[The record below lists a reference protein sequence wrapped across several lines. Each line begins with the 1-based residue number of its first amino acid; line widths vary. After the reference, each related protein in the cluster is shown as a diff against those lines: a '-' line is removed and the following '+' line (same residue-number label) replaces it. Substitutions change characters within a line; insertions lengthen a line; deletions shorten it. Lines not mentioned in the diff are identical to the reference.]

1 MAKIAAPLAS
11 KVAAKVSSKV
21 KAAFVSEPAP
31 APKIEETAPPSEESI
46 RLNAYLRW
54 DAAGRPGGDGLKF
67 WLEAEQDLRRSK
79 K

>member
-11 KVAAKVSSKV
+11 KIAAKIPSKV

-31 APKIEETAPPSEESI
+31 TPKVEERATPAEETI

-54 DAAGRPGGDGLKF
+54 DAAGRPGGDGVKF
-67 WLEAEQDLRRSK
+67 WLEAEQELRRK